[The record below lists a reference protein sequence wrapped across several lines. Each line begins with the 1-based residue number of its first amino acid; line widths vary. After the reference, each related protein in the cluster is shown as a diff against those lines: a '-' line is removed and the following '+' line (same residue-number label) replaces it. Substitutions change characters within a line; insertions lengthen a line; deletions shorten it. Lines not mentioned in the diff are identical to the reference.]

1 MDFNFDFDEQI
12 EKIGKVPKPVRLAS
26 VSALLVLVA
35 AGYWFMSYQP
45 KQAEVARLNGQAQ
58 ELQRKLTNIRT
69 VAGNVGAFE
78 QEVADLERSLEL
90 ALKQLPDSKKF
101 EDLLRDISTAGKQV
115 GVEIKSIHREQE
127 VPHDFYAEVPF
138 KITLEGSYH
147 DLARFFER
155 IGRLPRIVNVGA
167 LKVSLSNESRRRTVL
182 KVEGTATTFRFLGED
197 EARSAATAPR
207 HNVQDRA

>member
-1 MDFNFDFDEQI
+1 MDINFDFDEQL
-12 EKIGKVPKPVRLAS
+12 EKLSRIPKPIRLAT
-26 VSALLVLVA
+26 VSALLVAVA
-35 AGYWFMSYQP
+35 AGYWFVSYQP
-45 KQAEVARLNGQAQ
+45 RQGEVTRLRGQAQ
-58 ELQRKLTNIRT
+58 ELQRKLNNVRT

-78 QEVADLERSLEL
+78 QEVAELERSLEL
-90 ALKQLPDSKKF
+90 ALKQLPDGKQF

-115 GVEIKSIHREQE
+115 GVQIKSIRREPE

-138 KITLEGSYH
+138 RITLEGSYH

-167 LKVSLSNESRRRTVL
+167 LKVTMSVESRQATRL

-197 EARSAATAPR
+197 DHAASVE
-207 HNVQDRA
+207 VQKQSRGRA